1 MLKREI
7 IATIVI
13 SGHGGEDH
21 LDPFDRDSDIGQF
34 YRNNVVVYS
43 TSAIPDIAAIM
54 NARDAN
60 RIITNISD
68 KLKTAPHSDTRRIVN
83 EFKHELRP
91 EYQELVL
98 QNRHLDKSGRSA
110 EPRYLNE
117 ASKATTYLAN
127 KKYFFYNNVDAND
140 NTLGMSVVDLREKQ
154 THADG
159 SISYNQ
165 VRLPNKVNLMY
176 KDKVEEF
183 AEVLENELGIG
194 GDVRLESIYS
204 ALGFDDDDSTNKLE
218 NITLVELYAFFKLLQ
233 IDYVNIF
240 DLTCRNCRTRR
251 LEFQEIEEIA
261 RAELEAFEN
270 VKAFGKTKRRR
281 RNKKKKK
288 VKKSTKRRKK

>member
-83 EFKHELRP
+83 EFKHELRQ

-194 GDVRLESIYS
+194 GDIRLESIYS
-204 ALGFDDDDSTNKLE
+204 ALGFDDDDSIE
-218 NITLVELYAFFKLLQ
+218 NITLVELYAFFKLLH

-240 DLTCRNCRTRR
+240 DLTCRNCRTRQ

-261 RAELEAFEN
+261 RAEMEAFEN